1 VAESLFVPPSGG
13 DLILRSRDDTDFLV
27 HSTILEFTSPVF
39 GDMIAS
45 WDTET
50 TIALPETASEVSCL
64 LRFIY
69 PNRLPLTTGSDA
81 IPGSLEIV
89 QKYKVGGA
97 IEIIDELISINAPA
111 HDILSSD
118 PARAYRLSME
128 FGLAKTK
135 AAAIPLVMAEGD
147 DFCDLDQVEELTQK
161 YSSLGLAC
169 LMNIQAMRAKLLSDV
184 LFRFDRAPIAIQPT
198 AAGSGI
204 YYLLSCRDC
213 RSGNEEVFPLIPPS
227 WVLAWLRLVYE
238 ALLISSEPLETSG
251 SLFQSTVLRKF
262 RGRKDV
268 CQSCLGDFEGF
279 GDQGL
284 VFDEWAQKIREAL
297 EARLARLELV
307 YSL

>member
-1 VAESLFVPPSGG
+1 MPCPAPNSSRTDVAESLFVPPSGG

-27 HSTILEFTSPVF
+27 HSTTLEFTSPVF

-81 IPGSLEIV
+81 IPGCLEIV

-128 FGLAKTK
+128 FGLVKTK

-161 YSSLGLAC
+161 YSSLGLTC
-169 LMNIQAMRAKLLSDV
+169 SMNIQAMRTKLLSDV
-184 LFRFDRAPIAIQPT
+184 LFRFDRAPIQPT
-198 AAGSGI
+198 EASSDVF
-204 YYLLSCRDC
+204 YPLSCGSCQIGNRKVF
-213 RSGNEEVFPLIPPS
+213 RSIPPS
-227 WVLAWLRLVYE
+227 WALAWLRLVYE
-238 ALLISSEPLETSG
+238 ALLVSSEPLEESG

-262 RGRKDV
+262 
-268 CQSCLGDFEGF
+268 
-279 GDQGL
+279 
-284 VFDEWAQKIREAL
+284 
-297 EARLARLELV
+297 
-307 YSL
+307 